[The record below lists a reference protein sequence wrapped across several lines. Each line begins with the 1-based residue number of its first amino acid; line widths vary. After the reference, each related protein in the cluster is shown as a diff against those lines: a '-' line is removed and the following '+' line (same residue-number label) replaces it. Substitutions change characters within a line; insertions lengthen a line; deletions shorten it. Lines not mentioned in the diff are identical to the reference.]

1 MQAITKPRNKSLA
14 PKLTVIG
21 YTSIRVIID
30 IAMVTFGHE
39 HHCPADWFV
48 RP

>member
-1 MQAITKPRNKSLA
+1 MKPRNKSLA
-14 PKLTVIG
+14 PKLTVSV
-21 YTSIRVIID
+21 THIRVIID